1 MNKKKIIIIAII
13 LISIIAGC
21 FTAWKIQQNKLKNEI
36 LVGEYTA
43 KITYNLLT
51 YDKNINYKIEE
62 FYDKKEIVIVYVA
75 NDEYTLN
82 TYGQAIIGVYIDKKT
97 GEIKSTYG
105 NKYIQQYVRNELATN

>member
-1 MNKKKIIIIAII
+1 MNKKKIIIIAVI

-21 FTAWKIQQNKLKNEI
+21 FTAWKIQQNKLKNEF
-36 LVGEYTA
+36 LVGEYIA

-51 YDKNINYKIEE
+51 YDKNISYKIEE
-62 FYDKKEIVIVYVA
+62 HYYKREIVIVYVA

-105 NKYIQQYVRNELATN
+105 NKYIQQYVRNGLAMN